1 MPGHANGRELW
12 SSTFACGYSEEVGFI
27 VDEKDNSARPKRTR
41 VLRAA
46 DVMPPFDKLPEAKA
60 AEGIEGGP
68 SERAVQQ
75 SGDGDSRAE
84 QDAAAKPFAGSPSAP
99 DMGRS
104 PAAGGE
110 IPKYDLAENI
120 LAEQRRVA
128 SRRRRSPG
136 QAQEGPVAVSAPRE
150 PTTPVDEELA
160 EDLPELQRIVAEIV
174 AKDID
179 RLCRRAQR

>member
-1 MPGHANGRELW
+1 M
-12 SSTFACGYSEEVGFI
+12 
-27 VDEKDNSARPKRTR
+27 DEKDNSARPKRTR